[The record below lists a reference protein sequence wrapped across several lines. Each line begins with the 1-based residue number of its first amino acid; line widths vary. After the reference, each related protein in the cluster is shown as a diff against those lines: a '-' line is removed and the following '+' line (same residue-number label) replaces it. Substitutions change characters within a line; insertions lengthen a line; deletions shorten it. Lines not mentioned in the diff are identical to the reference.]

1 MQDPIPPRQPVQ
13 GEDYAEVP
21 SSQDPPEG
29 FLAQPELEPGQ
40 APYLQER
47 EPDLI
52 ADAEAEEAHASEDDG
67 VADDNDD
74 AVEFDPPDER
84 PTHP

>member
-1 MQDPIPPRQPVQ
+1 MQDPTPRQPVQ

-21 SSQDPPEG
+21 PSQDPPEG

-40 APYLQER
+40 APYIQER
-47 EPDLI
+47 QPDLI
-52 ADAEAEEAHASEDDG
+52 ADAEIEEADADEADG
-67 VADDNDD
+67 QADGDDD

-84 PTHP
+84 PKHP